1 MAGGFEVAEAELR
14 MVQGA
19 NTKTVGGHGHV
30 WFIISEAWLA
40 QWREYATKKCER
52 RPGPISNASLF
63 VGGSQSN
70 APKIG
75 LKPKHDFRGVNWQV
89 WGILRDLY
97 GCDFAVARTKVRRTR
112 ARACCAQ
119 RAAQHCRLA
128 RLLALRPPLCT
139 TLSLL
144 ASLSSPAP
152 SSPPLHTVRTRRAP
166 RAPPRARTLTHT
178 CTHTRGAHARTSGDQ
193 VDLSKAFEV
202 KDAWERVA
210 VRPRMRVIRAK
221 MHRGIIREFYTMMS
235 LRVAVRRR

>member
-63 VGGSQSN
+63 VGGIQSN

-97 GCDFAVARTKVRRTR
+97 GCDFAVARTKVRTS
-112 ARACCAQ
+112 Q
-119 RAAQHCRLA
+119 YCRLA
-128 RLLALRPPLCT
+128 RLLALHIAPIPPPIATRVRTPSTLLRPL
-139 TLSLL
+139 LL
-144 ASLSSPAP
+144 ASLYLSSPAP
-152 SSPPLHTVRTRRAP
+152 ASRIPSHFT
-166 RAPPRARTLTHT
+166 RARTRSLSHTLTH
-178 CTHTRGAHARTSGDQ
+178 GHARAHLG
-193 VDLSKAFEV
+193 
-202 KDAWERVA
+202 
-210 VRPRMRVIRAK
+210 RP
-221 MHRGIIREFYTMMS
+221 G
-235 LRVAVRRR
+235 